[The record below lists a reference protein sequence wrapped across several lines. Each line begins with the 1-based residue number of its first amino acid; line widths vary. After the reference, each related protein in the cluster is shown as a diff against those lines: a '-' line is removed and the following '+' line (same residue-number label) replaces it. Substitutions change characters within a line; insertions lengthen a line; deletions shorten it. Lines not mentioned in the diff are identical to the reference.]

1 MRSALLH
8 VIKMLCF
15 WRFFVVFDRVTI
27 LLTRPI
33 QHRAG
38 KNKTLFTCQT
48 FFFRLREFRRVI
60 SVISSIF
67 QVAC

>member
-15 WRFFVVFDRVTI
+15 WRFLVVFVRVTT
-27 LLTRPI
+27 LLTRMM

-48 FFFRLREFRRVI
+48 FFFPVAQIPPCHFRY
-60 SVISSIF
+60 
-67 QVAC
+67 Q